1 MQLSPNFSLAEF
13 TASATAKAQGIANTP
28 DARQIAAMQMLCA
41 EVLEPL
47 RAHYGRPIRVTSG
60 FRSIALCLAVG
71 SSSGSQ
77 HAQGEAADL
86 EVQGVD
92 NLTVATFIRDHLA
105 FDQLILE
112 NYVRGE
118 PNSGW
123 IHVSYRAGRLRHD
136 VLTYSRRTYFKGL
149 LTGGANG

>member
-28 DARQIAAMQMLCA
+28 GARQIAAMQLLCA
-41 EVLEPL
+41 KVLEPL
-47 RAHYGRPIRVTSG
+47 RAHFGKPVRITSG
-60 FRSIALCLAVG
+60 FRSIKLCLAVG
-71 SSSGSQ
+71 SSSTSQ

-86 EVQGVD
+86 EIPGID
-92 NLTVATFIRDHLA
+92 NVTVATFIRDRLP

-112 NYVRGE
+112 NYIRGQ

-123 IHVSYRAGRLRHD
+123 IHVSYRDGRLRHD
-136 VLTYSRRTYFKGL
+136 VLTYARRTYFKGL
-149 LTGGANG
+149 LV